1 MLTEIYII
9 KLTLTGYGRL
19 FWLFWS
25 STLLGFHH
33 LNLDSL
39 ENRMHHSLL
48 LIMLLMDSLPWIF
61 FSPSLLH
68 TLIKLPIYSLMIRRR
83 LLGSIAVPGW
93 LLTLYPPYHPNLLRR
108 SPLSHYAHM
117 AYSTCFAFGVSAEL
131 VLCFRGTGV
140 FTFIS

>member
-9 KLTLTGYGRL
+9 KLTPTGYGRL

-25 STLLGFHH
+25 SILLGYHH
-33 LNLDSL
+33 LSLDSL
-39 ENRMHHSLL
+39 LNRSYYFPL
-48 LIMLLMDSLPWIF
+48 LIMLLMDSLPWIL

-117 AYSTCFAFGVSAEL
+117 AYSICFAFGVSAEL
-131 VLCFRGTGV
+131 VPCFPGTGV
-140 FTFIS
+140 FSFIS